1 MSYLVK
7 VGSVTLNQDVLLDV
21 KLHLA
26 HAMVGETLESDTLT
40 LTYREKDPNP
50 PLGFVTADTE
60 EVMLDA
66 NGAEFWVKVPYVS
79 TGLVPNKLTHGTVID
94 CYSND
99 SLVGRYYFDSYK
111 QTGKDKYTLY
121 GMSVIGL
128 LANQKHYGGMY
139 LETPL
144 STVIA
149 DILSGYSYTIDA
161 SIVNNTITGYLPIA
175 SKRDNLQQVLFAV
188 GATISNNAQ
197 GVLQIQPMSSIIV
210 STLDKSRCFLDGSV
224 NLDDPVTGLHL
235 TEHNYFKS
243 QEVDTLYDDGI
254 YGTETI
260 EFSEPYHSLSIS
272 GATIVSSGVNFAV
285 ISGQGSAVLTGKK
298 YTHVTRM
305 VEASGSTSGN
315 IKNVD
320 SAYLANPSVA
330 QSLADRVFSYL
341 KNNVTI
347 KQDIMFEQERA
358 GDIVRIINPYTQQL
372 VDSCIKDLDITL
384 SKLQR
389 ASGSFVVG
397 YIPQGAISGYQNYAL
412 LTGSGSWTVPS
423 GITKMRLILVGAGSG
438 GGGGKRGTAG
448 GNSNEAKPGD
458 GGTGGKAGVAGSGG
472 KIFELT
478 IDVAP
483 GNVLTYRCGVGGAG
497 GSGETATQSISDGK
511 PGTATNFGNYSSD
524 SGRKYP
530 YGYYESKTGLTLAT
544 DGAIGYNGG
553 SGGRGSDDPDIY
565 ADPKVYGENGE
576 SVESFSGG
584 RGGPPKRDTLSDR
597 YHIEYAG
604 GGGGGA
610 AYGAN
615 GGNAASLTSKS
626 STGGNGATG
635 AAGATAS
642 NYGQGGGAGNG
653 GGGGGGGGVSYTWN
667 PLGTSSFG
675 VGYGGQPGDGSSG
688 GKGVDGCIIIYY

>member
-21 KLHLA
+21 KLHMA
-26 HAMVGETLESDTLT
+26 HAMVGETLESDTIS
-40 LTYREKDPNP
+40 LTYREKDEDP
-50 PLGFVTADTE
+50 PQGFVTAGTDD
-60 EVMLDA
+60 VMLDA
-66 NGAEFWVKVPYVS
+66 DGVAFWVKVPYVS

-188 GATISNNAQ
+188 GATINNNAQ
-197 GVLQIQPMSSIIV
+197 GVLQIQPMSNIIV
-210 STLDKSRCFLDGSV
+210 STLGKSRCFLDGSV
-224 NLDDPVTGLHL
+224 NLADPVTGLHL

-412 LTGSGSWTVPS
+412 LTGSGSWTVPN

-438 GGGGKRGTAG
+438 GGGGRRGTAG
-448 GNSNEAKPGD
+448 GNSNEATPGD
-458 GGTGGKAGVAGSGG
+458 GGTGGKAGAAGSGG

-478 IDVAP
+478 IDVVP
-483 GNVLTYRCGVGGAG
+483 GKVFTYSCGTGGTG
-497 GSGETATQSISDGK
+497 GRGETSSQSQSDGTS
-511 PGTATNFGNYSSD
+511 GSATKFGDYSSD
-524 SGRKYP
+524 NGRKYP
-530 YGYYESKTGLTLAT
+530 YGYYESKTNLTLAT

-584 RGGPPKRDTLSDR
+584 RGGPPRRDTISERNIL
-597 YHIEYAG
+597 EYAG

-610 AYGAN
+610 AYGTA
-615 GGNAASLTSKS
+615 GGDAISWTSKS
-626 STGGNGATG
+626 SDGGSGATG
-635 AAGATAS
+635 LAGVSGAT
-642 NYGQGGGAGNG
+642 YGQGGGAGNG
-653 GGGGGGGGVSYTWN
+653 GGGGGGGGVAYHWYPTS
-667 PLGTSSFG
+667 TSSYMTG
-675 VGYGGQPGDGSSG
+675 SG
-688 GKGVDGCIIIYY
+688 GNPGNGSPGGNGANGCIVIYY

>member
-60 EVMLDA
+60 EVMMDA

-128 LANQKHYGGMY
+128 LANQKHYGDMY

-161 SIVNNTITGYLPIA
+161 SIANNTITGYLPIA

-197 GVLQIQPMSSIIV
+197 GVLQIHPMSSIIV
-210 STLDKSRCFLDGSV
+210 STLGKSRCFLDGSV
-224 NLDDPVTGLHL
+224 NLADPVTGLHL

-397 YIPQGAISGYQNYAL
+397 YIPQGAISGYQNYIL

-423 GITKMRLILVGAGSG
+423 GCTKIRLILVGAGSG

-448 GNSNEAKPGD
+448 TDSHEFEPGN
-458 GGTGGKAGVAGSGG
+458 GGNGGAAGSAGSGG

-478 IDVAP
+478 VDVVA
-483 GNVLTYRCGVGGAG
+483 GNVFTYSCGTGGTG
-497 GSGETATQSISDGK
+497 GRGETSSQSQSNGASGSATK
-511 PGTATNFGNYSSD
+511 FGDYSSD
-524 SGRKYP
+524 NGRKYP
-530 YGYYESKTGLTLAT
+530 YGYYESKTNLTLAT
-544 DGAIGYNGG
+544 DGAAGYDGG
-553 SGGRGSDDPDIY
+553 AGGKGSDDYDIY
-565 ADPKVYGENGE
+565 ADPIVYGQNGQ
-576 SVESFSGG
+576 SVGSYTGGQGG
-584 RGGPPKRDTLSDR
+584 RPRRETLSDR

-610 AYGAN
+610 SYGAN
-615 GGNAASLTSKS
+615 GGNAISWTSES
-626 STGGNGATG
+626 SDGGSGATG
-635 AAGATAS
+635 LAGVSGAT
-642 NYGQGGGAGNG
+642 YGQGGGAGNG

-667 PLGTSSFG
+667 SLGTSHYNTG
-675 VGYGGQPGDGSSG
+675 DGGQPGDGSSG
-688 GKGVDGCIIIYY
+688 GKGADGCIVIYY

>member
-1 MSYLVK
+1 MAYYVK
-7 VGSVTLNQDVLLDV
+7 VGSIKLDTDVLKEV
-21 KLHLA
+21 NVHLA
-26 HAMVGETLESDTLT
+26 HAMVGESLESDTIT
-40 LTYREKDPNP
+40 LTYSEKDKDP
-50 PLGFVTADTE
+50 PQGFVTADTDDP
-60 EVMLDA
+60 MLDA
-66 NGAEFWVKVPYVS
+66 DGVEFWVDVPYVS
-79 TGLVPNKLTHGTVID
+79 TGLVPNRLTHGTIID

-111 QTGKDKYTLY
+111 QTGKNKYTLY
-121 GMSVIGL
+121 GVSVIGL

-144 STVIA
+144 STVVA
-149 DILSGYSYTIDA
+149 DILSGYQYTIDA
-161 SIVNNTITGYLPIA
+161 SIANNTITGYLPIA

-197 GVLQIQPMSSIIV
+197 GVLQIQPMSNVVV
-210 STLDKSRCFLDGSV
+210 STLGESRCFLDGSV

-305 VEASGSTSGN
+305 VEASGSANGN

-320 SAYLANPSVA
+320 NAYLANPSVA

-358 GDIVRIINPYTQQL
+358 GDIVRIVNPYTQQL
-372 VDSCIKDLDITL
+372 ADSCIKDLDITL

-397 YIPQGAISGYQNYAL
+397 YIPQGAISGYQNYIL

-423 GITKMRLILVGAGSG
+423 GCTKIRLIIVGAGSG

-448 GNSNEAKPGD
+448 TNSKENVPGNGGNGGEA
-458 GGTGGKAGVAGSGG
+458 GTAGSGG

-478 IDVAP
+478 VDVVA
-483 GNVLTYRCGVGGAG
+483 GNVFTYNCGTGGVGGK
-497 GSGETATQSISDGK
+497 GETSSQSQSNGTSGSATK
-511 PGTATNFGNYSSD
+511 FGNYSSD

-544 DGAIGYNGG
+544 DGAIGHNGG
-553 SGGRGSDDPDIY
+553 SGGKGSNDYDRY

-584 RGGPPKRDTLSDR
+584 RGGPPRADVISER
-597 YHIEYAG
+597 NEYQYAG

-610 AYGAN
+610 AYGTA
-615 GGNAASLTSKS
+615 GGDAKSWTSKS
-626 STGGNGATG
+626 SKGGSGATG
-635 AAGATAS
+635 SVGASGAT
-642 NYGQGGGAGNG
+642 YGQGGGAGNG
-653 GGGGGGGGVSYTWN
+653 GGGGGGGGIAYHWDPTF
-667 PLGTSSFG
+667 TSSWMTG
-675 VGYGGQPGDGSSG
+675 VGGDPGDGTSG
-688 GKGVDGCIIIYY
+688 GNGADGCIIVYY